1 MPRVDAHR
9 CDVASDNTAPAQLPR
24 RRMKRTI
31 TISTLAAVVVAGAVM
46 LFAGI
51 AAPRTSA
58 TAALCHST
66 TLSIR
71 APLTALAGTT
81 IKVTGAEARKPAHTV
96 KATLQSRLSTS
107 TKWINGASA
116 NLSSAGSYSLKWK
129 APAKKGKYRIR
140 VRVTHVSASHTSV
153 VKTVLVK

>member
-9 CDVASDNTAPAQLPR
+9 CDVASDNAAPTQLPR
-24 RRMKRTI
+24 RRMKKTI

-66 TLSIR
+66 TLSIK
-71 APLTALAGTT
+71 APLTALAGKT
-81 IKVTGAEARKPAHTV
+81 IKVRGSEAKKPAHAV
-96 KATLQSRLSTS
+96 KATLQSRRSTS
-107 TKWINGASA
+107 KKWINGASA

-129 APAKKGKYRIR
+129 APAKKGKYKIR
-140 VRVTHVSASHTSV
+140 VRVTHVSASHTSAV
-153 VKTVLVK
+153 RTVTVK